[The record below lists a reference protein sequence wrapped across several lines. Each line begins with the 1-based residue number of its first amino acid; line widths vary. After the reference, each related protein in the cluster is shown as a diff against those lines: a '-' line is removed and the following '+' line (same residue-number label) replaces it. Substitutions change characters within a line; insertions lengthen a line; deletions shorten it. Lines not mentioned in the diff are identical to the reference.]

1 MNKKYMFGFLAL
13 FAVALVSAGY
23 LVNSFV
29 ITTDVMEPFDIEYA
43 IIGNAGNWDGTTTC
57 ETYGGTWQEGASVDV
72 GGLYAGEGR
81 VVCVKIDNAGEGDV
95 DYTFSG
101 EVVGGLGN
109 LVECQAA
116 FGSVSVPGTALGS
129 SITKNGAVVLVND
142 GAAPVDDCQV
152 TLSLTRG

>member
-1 MNKKYMFGFLAL
+1 MEKEVKKKMNKKYMFGFLAL

-81 VVCVKIDNAGEGDV
+81 VVCVKIDNAGE
-95 DYTFSG
+95 
-101 EVVGGLGN
+101 
-109 LVECQAA
+109 
-116 FGSVSVPGTALGS
+116 
-129 SITKNGAVVLVND
+129 
-142 GAAPVDDCQV
+142 
-152 TLSLTRG
+152 